1 MSHYRTIEIEGTTY
15 RYVVGKHVTK
25 IDEVGLFDNH
35 TIGHNH
41 YGDQVSVRPSH
52 VEVTIRRHLGIP
64 QREYAWDKPITKKSD
79 PGPRTRGFMALLGKK
94 IVDIRVSAINEVIL
108 EDEDACRYAIETD
121 STGPLGLGVISLRV
135 LAGDENEDN

>member
-1 MSHYRTIEIEGTTY
+1 
-15 RYVVGKHVTK
+15 
-25 IDEVGLFDNH
+25 
-35 TIGHNH
+35 
-41 YGDQVSVRPSH
+41 
-52 VEVTIRRHLGIP
+52 
-64 QREYAWDKPITKKSD
+64 
-79 PGPRTRGFMALLGKK
+79 MALLGKK